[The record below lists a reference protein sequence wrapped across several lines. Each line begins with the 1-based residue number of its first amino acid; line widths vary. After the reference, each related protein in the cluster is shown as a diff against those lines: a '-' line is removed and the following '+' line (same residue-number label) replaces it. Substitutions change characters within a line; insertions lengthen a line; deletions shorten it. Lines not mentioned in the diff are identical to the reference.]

1 MVFQEAWDVLMLR
14 KRWYY
19 LMDSTGIWVWSPL
32 KVELRSIMIFSSLCI
47 CLFSLPLFLFCLCL
61 LNLHHLP
68 SCCLSGVWWTQKMS
82 SVTSNQSRCHQ
93 RYGTGWPPPSPARWA
108 WCCDAMKR
116 NLASAAS
123 FTLSRLE
130 YLLRGKCVYVCT
142 QTHCHWCWILYT
154 DCHLYLP
161 SSEILSITGQ
171 TKQA

>member
-1 MVFQEAWDVLMLR
+1 MMVFQEAWDVLMLR

-19 LMDSTGIWVWSPL
+19 LMDSAGIWVWSPL
-32 KVELRSIMIFSSLCI
+32 KVELWSIKNILVSASVCF
-47 CLFSLPLFLFCLCL
+47 LFLCFFSICFCL
-61 LNLHHLP
+61 LNLHHFP

-82 SVTSNQSRCHQ
+82 SVTSSQSRCPQ
-93 RYGTGWPPPSPARWA
+93 RYGTGWPPPSPGRWG

-142 QTHCHWCWILYT
+142 QAHCHWC
-154 DCHLYLP
+154 
-161 SSEILSITGQ
+161 
-171 TKQA
+171 